1 MRNTN
6 EFYIYTLNTCIS
18 SIVLIYTD
26 GAYLHIIS
34 FSGFGGLNIITN
46 YKKLY
51 MKTFV
56 AQEDSRESEL
66 SIISNIT

>member
-1 MRNTN
+1 MRNTK

-18 SIVLIYTD
+18 SIVLIYT

-34 FSGFGGLNIITN
+34 FSGLFGGLNIITN

>member
-1 MRNTN
+1 MTKKQVILHLYPKYLYFKHRSHI
-6 EFYIYTLNTCIS
+6 FG
-18 SIVLIYTD
+18 SILAHNLFLGVW
-26 GAYLHIIS
+26 
-34 FSGFGGLNIITN
+34 GFEHY
-46 YKKLY
+46 YKLQKLY